1 MKHSELLWIQNMA
14 RLACGRPMQGNQP
27 TEILSQSFALFLE
40 ELTAIL
46 HAHVTYFNDLV
57 MQERPE
63 LAVRIFKLGVPR
75 SGIMLLRGKEK
86 LVLQNDGFRLRVRI
100 VQIQTY
106 QEQSVDAFDVDA
118 FMNPDGGV
126 SWVASHD
133 KQRVNP
139 LLLVQEYLG
148 RFMTHGAQAFSR
160 GRTTTARNGAG
171 LAQESTVSAP

>member
-14 RLACGRPMQGNQP
+14 RLACGKTAPGNQP
-27 TEILSQSFALFLE
+27 TEILTQSFNLFLE
-40 ELTAIL
+40 ELTSTL

-57 MQERPE
+57 IQERPE
-63 LAVRIFKLGVPR
+63 LAVRIFKLGIPR

-86 LVLQNDGFRLRVRI
+86 LVVQNDGFRLRVRI
-100 VQIQTY
+100 VQIQAY

-118 FMNPDGGV
+118 FINPEGSV
-126 SWVASHD
+126 SWVTSHD

-148 RFMTHGAQAFSR
+148 RFMTFGAQAF
-160 GRTTTARNGAG
+160 ARNRAQPVRHGSN
-171 LAQESTVSAP
+171 LAQESTAIAP